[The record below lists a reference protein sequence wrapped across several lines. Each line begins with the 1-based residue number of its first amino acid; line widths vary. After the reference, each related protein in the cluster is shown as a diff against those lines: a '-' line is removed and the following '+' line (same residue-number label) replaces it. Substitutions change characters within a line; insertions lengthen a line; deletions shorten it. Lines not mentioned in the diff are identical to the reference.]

1 MRIYPGP
8 FRLDS
13 SNFNPSLFWAIGC
26 QMVALNL
33 QTPGVPTQLNQARFR
48 QNGRCGYV
56 LKPELSLGVLEK
68 SLKWGSFKKPPR
80 LKGSEASPQMSLPQA
95 VQVSSGRRGSIDQ
108 FSPLLRVTAA
118 HTPPSAAALADVFAA
133 LSTVAPA
140 TESSEA
146 ASKPVEDEC
155 YSEGDSEDD
164 TMTTTTTIGTS
175 SVAGSGSVASSTITG
190 ASGVA
195 DAMFVEQGLTFDNP
209 QRSSRV
215 ILPVFSGAEAAA
227 GDLSKLPSHS
237 NPGCECC
244 CCKWMDGTRCV
255 IASSVCCDAA
265 KVKHVSTSMEGMFTR
280 TILAHIR
287 SPLVRMESPVT
298 EFEVLLMGGQYLPT
312 LEQGGVVS
320 PYCIVSIHGVSGGIV
335 PFVRFVAIVVEA
347 GFAVFPASSGQN
359 SHEVQH
365 NRCKRLEPCLD
376 AKV

>member
-8 FRLDS
+8 LRLDS

-68 SLKWGSFKKPPR
+68 HLKWGSFKKPPR
-80 LKGSEASPQMSLPQA
+80 LKASDSSPLMSLPQS
-95 VQVSSGRRGSIDQ
+95 VQASSGRRGSIDQ

-118 HTPPSAAALADVFAA
+118 HTPPTTAALTEVFAA
-133 LSTVAPA
+133 LSSAAVSTA
-140 TESSEA
+140 ESSEA
-146 ASKPVEDEC
+146 VSKPVIDEC
-155 YSEGDSEDD
+155 YSEADSDDD

-190 ASGVA
+190 ASGIA

-227 GDLSKLPSHS
+227 GDLGKLPGHNNS
-237 NPGCECC
+237 GCTFEL
-244 CCKWMDGTRCV
+244 
-255 IASSVCCDAA
+255 
-265 KVKHVSTSMEGMFTR
+265 HV
-280 TILAHIR
+280 
-287 SPLVRMESPVT
+287 
-298 EFEVLLMGGQYLPT
+298 
-312 LEQGGVVS
+312 
-320 PYCIVSIHGVSGGIV
+320 
-335 PFVRFVAIVVEA
+335 
-347 GFAVFPASSGQN
+347 
-359 SHEVQH
+359 
-365 NRCKRLEPCLD
+365 D
-376 AKV
+376 